1 MLIPV
6 AAGHDD
12 QQQNNG
18 STDNKYRDL
27 PKERDGSDELVE
39 ENPWLIQNTYMFVES
54 NPFNVY

>member
-1 MLIPV
+1 MYEFEKDHNLVNHMLIPV

-39 ENPWLIQNTYMFVES
+39 ENP
-54 NPFNVY
+54 